1 MIIDIEYIDGIYNVM
16 FFDNGGMS
24 VLSKT
29 KNHDVAKRKAKKFK
43 KYLREGRLLKPEKSI
58 WKY

>member
-1 MIIDIEYIDGIYNVM
+1 M